1 MINAAKLAKR
11 KKLKLITFTG
21 FSFYNRL
28 KKLGDLNFWVDSKI
42 YNHVENIHQFW
53 LLMSSDLAAKKK

>member
-1 MINAAKLAKR
+1 MINAAKLAKG

-21 FSFYNRL
+21 FSSSNRL

-53 LLMSSDLAAKKK
+53 LLKLSDLAAKKK